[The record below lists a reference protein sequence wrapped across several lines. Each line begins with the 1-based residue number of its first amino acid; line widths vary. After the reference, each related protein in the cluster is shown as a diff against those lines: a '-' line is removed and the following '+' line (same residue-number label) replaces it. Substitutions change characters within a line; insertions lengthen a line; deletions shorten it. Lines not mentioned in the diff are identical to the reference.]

1 MLQRIVKMAK
11 SKATYENNVQELD
24 TILQRLDNSETPI
37 DLLAADVKTGVK
49 LIKELST
56 KLKSV
61 ELEVNDAF
69 QELENIA

>member
-1 MLQRIVKMAK
+1 MAK
-11 SKATYENNVQELD
+11 SKNSYENSVQELD